1 MFVDK
6 RELQLLDWPNN
17 QPAANQNQA
26 GADNPQMPAQ
36 FGIDDDGGDDVD
48 DIDAD
53 PHEISTS
60 DFIILQSSFE
70 CKLLTYS
77 LHTHACLFDI
87 LYTYSCDPS
96 KNLAWLL
103 LHKITIAFIQQTNK
117 NTPVPKK
124 PNNC

>member
-6 RELQLLDWPNN
+6 RELQLLDRPNN
-17 QPAANQNQA
+17 QLAAYQNQA
-26 GADNPQMPAQ
+26 GADNPQQPAQ

-77 LHTHACLFDI
+77 LQTHACLFDI

-96 KNLAWLL
+96 KNLA
-103 LHKITIAFIQQTNK
+103 
-117 NTPVPKK
+117 
-124 PNNC
+124 